1 MADSNL
7 KLATNVAISL
17 NSNLT
22 KFQHPIAH
30 SSRPM
35 NSQTH
40 ASQALGAIHIRTLLK
55 FHSTAAMGDWMLTLA
70 TNVALTINCI

>member
-1 MADSNL
+1 MNVQTHASQAFGAIHIRTLLQFHSTAAMADSKL
-7 KLATNVAISL
+7 TLATNVALTL
-17 NSNLT
+17 NFNLT

-40 ASQALGAIHIRTLLK
+40 ASQAL
-55 FHSTAAMGDWMLTLA
+55 
-70 TNVALTINCI
+70 